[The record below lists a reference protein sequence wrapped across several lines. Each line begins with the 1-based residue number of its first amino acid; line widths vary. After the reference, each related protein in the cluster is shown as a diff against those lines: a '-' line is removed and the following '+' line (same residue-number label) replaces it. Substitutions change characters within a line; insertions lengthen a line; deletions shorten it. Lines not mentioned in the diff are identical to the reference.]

1 MQIHRVKGPDA
12 ATQSTI
18 STNMP
23 SDKERAKI
31 RKKTTLELQ
40 LSIEIQYHLFMSRTL
55 STHKKCF
62 MGCFVNQ
69 ELCINEIWF
78 YRYLYEHIQLSI
90 KSS

>member
-31 RKKTTLELQ
+31 REKKHVRTTIIYRNNVPSVHVTNVEYAQ
-40 LSIEIQYHLFMSRTL
+40 KMFYGLFCQPRTL
-55 STHKKCF
+55 
-62 MGCFVNQ
+62 NQ
-69 ELCINEIWF
+69 
-78 YRYLYEHIQLSI
+78 
-90 KSS
+90 